1 MSGLANRLKDAL
13 NVDGYRVFT
22 GTGNVTMANEGT
34 LEVKKATGAAT
45 TVTLPANP
53 KAGWHRWVKDGKG
66 DANTNN
72 ITVQASTGNIDDA
85 ATFVISNNYGSALFV
100 YDGSQWRVQGGYNLS
115 SVTGPLSVSGALTVT
130 STSASSLAVGPN
142 GATNPTLKVDGSTA
156 SAATGLKVKSAA
168 AGSGLALSVIT
179 SGTNE
184 PLTLD
189 AAGSGIVNI
198 GSVSTGPVVLGRGA
212 ASVIVENCTLTSLA
226 GTNQT
231 LTAAQLLGGIIEHAP
246 TGAATDTT
254 DTATNLDAAY
264 AAATKDTFV
273 TTLINTSAGANAITL
288 AGGSGV
294 TLKGSATTVGQN
306 KTATLTFRRTGAG
319 AWTCYVTISA

>member
-1 MSGLANRLKDAL
+1 
-13 NVDGYRVFT
+13 
-22 GTGNVTMANEGT
+22 
-34 LEVKKATGAAT
+34 
-45 TVTLPANP
+45 
-53 KAGWHRWVKDGKG
+53 
-66 DANTNN
+66 
-72 ITVQASTGNIDDA
+72 
-85 ATFVISNNYGSALFV
+85 
-100 YDGSQWRVQGGYNLS
+100 
-115 SVTGPLSVSGALTVT
+115 
-130 STSASSLAVGPN
+130 
-142 GATNPTLKVDGSTA
+142 
-156 SAATGLKVKSAA
+156 ATGLKVKSAA

-306 KTATLTFRRTGAG
+306 KTATLT
-319 AWTCYVTISA
+319 